1 MDTNVGDSALNL
13 ILEVFKDSL
22 VDSVQTHQGTEAL
35 WKELEEARLVMRP
48 EELPDAAFSYPFMF
62 ELTQQGRKLVIDR
75 LDIKPQRSVPSELF
89 FAFHEAKKNANYN
102 RQMQELTGVDHDSQG
117 FPMDPY
123 EALEQFLEQGLK
135 EIRDLRSHQHKWND
149 DDLCSVCGA
158 DGRA

>member
-1 MDTNVGDSALNL
+1 MDTNVSDAAVSL

-22 VDSVQTHQGTEAL
+22 MDSVQTYQGTEAL
-35 WKELEEARLVMRP
+35 WKELEEARLVMKP
-48 EELPDAAFSYPFMF
+48 ELPDSGFFYPFAF
-62 ELTQQGRKLVIDR
+62 ELTQQGRKLVIER
-75 LDIKPQRSVPSELF
+75 LDIKPRRSVSNALF
-89 FAFHEAKKNANYN
+89 LEFQEAKKAANYS

-117 FPMDPY
+117 FPLDPY

-149 DDLCSVCGA
+149 EDLCSVCGA